1 MDGIIWL
8 AVKLCSRAAVAISVS
23 LFVFGQL
30 RDLQCRAGYVGF
42 VSCPVG
48 VGIAGGP
55 MPNIGWRLESVPH
68 DSFWHEHCEKVL
80 AGETLDRGLVIPA
93 VGCVGVDP
101 PCGIIFLRHWFL
113 LACAGTCSWLVWYAE
128 RRRRQTA
135 ATEPSAEAPE
145 SPNG

>member
-1 MDGIIWL
+1 LDGIIWL
-8 AVKLCSRAAVAISVS
+8 TLKLCSRAAVGISVM

-55 MPNIGWRLESVPH
+55 MPSIGWRLECVPH

-80 AGETLDRGLVIPA
+80 TGETVDSGLVIPA
-93 VGCVGVDP
+93 VGCIGVDR
-101 PCGIIFLRHWFL
+101 PCVIVFLRHWFL
-113 LACAGTCSWLVWYAE
+113 RAFTGTGCWLVWYAE
-128 RRRRQTA
+128 RRQRQ
-135 ATEPSAEAPE
+135 PSAITPSSEAPDAR
-145 SPNG
+145 NG